1 MLGKKLTKPFDRMG
15 YKLGNIP
22 MTMGGKMNHKSVQSH
37 QPSEPDKPVH
47 SDLERRHAEHNE
59 EEHEE
64 RRRRHH

>member
-15 YKLGNIP
+15 YKLGNVP
-22 MTMGGKMNHKSVQSH
+22 MVMGGKMNHRSVQSH
-37 QPSEPDKPVH
+37 QMPKPDKPVH
-47 SDLERRHAEHNE
+47 SDLERRHE